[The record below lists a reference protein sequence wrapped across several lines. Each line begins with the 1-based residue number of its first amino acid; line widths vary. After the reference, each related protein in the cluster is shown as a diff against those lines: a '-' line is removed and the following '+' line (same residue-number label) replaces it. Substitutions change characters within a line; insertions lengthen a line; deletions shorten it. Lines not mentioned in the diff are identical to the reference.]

1 MNISYNWLKQ
11 FIDIDWEATKTADLL
26 TDLGLEVEGVTQ
38 FESVPGGLQGVVVG
52 EVLQCEKH
60 PNADK
65 LKLCM
70 VDIGT
75 GKPVSIVC
83 GAPNVAKGQKVPVAT
98 VGTTLYGADGTP
110 WKIKKGKIRGEQS
123 HGMICAEDEIGLGD
137 SHEGIMIL
145 QTEVPN
151 GTPCSEVFEIE
162 KDEVF
167 EIGLT
172 PNRAD
177 AMSHF
182 GVARDLRAGLKQLKI
197 NTELRTP
204 SVSSFNIDNR
214 SLRID
219 VSVENNELAPRYCGI
234 TLTNLIVQPSP
245 DWLKNRLRAIGQNP
259 INNVVDATNYVLH
272 ELGQPLHAFDAD
284 RIFGKKVVVKTVE
297 AGTRFMTLDGEER
310 ILHGEDL
317 MICDGEQ
324 PMCIAGIFGGIN
336 TGVTEDTKSIF
347 LESAYFDPV
356 SIRKTAKRHGLSTD
370 ASFRFERGVD
380 IQNVEYA
387 LVRAAILIRELAGGN
402 ISSDIIDLYP
412 NKKENHNVFLTFEK
426 INGLI
431 GHEIPR
437 DAIKSILAS
446 LDIQVKSVTES
457 GLGLV
462 IPFYRVDVQREVD
475 VIEEILRVYGYN
487 NIPDKEKLTASIVP
501 PPSLEPH
508 ILETAIGRQL
518 SHNGFYEI
526 LTNSLTNPEYLAYLR
541 KDAGEGVTLLNP
553 LSSELSSMRMDM
565 LFGGLEA
572 VAHNLNRRQSD
583 LKLYEFGKVYG
594 KNGKSHTEE
603 EERLSLLLS
612 GRSHGDHWIGKSDP
626 PGFFYLKGMV
636 FQLLERVGF
645 DTWEEAPLSD
655 PRFSEALQLT
665 AGGRPIADF
674 GLVHPDILKG
684 FDIRQPVLYADLRW
698 TELLRSAGGRK
709 FTYREIP
716 KFPEVKRDFALLLD
730 QEVSYRQIHDLAFN
744 TEKKLL
750 RGIQLFDVYTGDKL
764 QSGKKSYAV
773 SFTLLDEDKTLTDK
787 QIDSAMKR
795 LQTRFENELGAELR

>member
-75 GKPVSIVC
+75 GKAVSIVC

-553 LSSELSSMRMDM
+553 LSSELSGMRMDM